1 MQRNK
6 RWMMV
11 MLLILVALPLVACSE
26 SESAS
31 GKSEP
36 AYVESVEGSEF
47 ARVVLTE
54 SAAER
59 LDVQTDTAREQF
71 INGQQSL
78 TIPYAAVIYGLN
90 GETWAYTSPEP
101 LTYTRVP
108 ITIDFID
115 GDIAV
120 LLDGPSPGT
129 EVATVG
135 VAELYGIETGV
146 GK

>member
-1 MQRNK
+1 MDD
-6 RWMMV
+6 V
-11 MLLILVALPLVACSE
+11 D
-26 SESAS
+26 
-31 GKSEP
+31 
-36 AYVESVEGSEF
+36 VESVEGSEF
-47 ARVVLTE
+47 SRVVLME
-54 SAAER
+54 EASAR
-59 LDVQTDTAREQF
+59 LDLQTDTAREQF

-78 TIPYAAVIYGLN
+78 TIPYAAVIYGLH

-101 LTYTRVP
+101 LTYVRVP
-108 ITIDFID
+108 ISIDFID

-129 EVATVG
+129 EVAIVG